1 MIKFFR
7 SIRQSL
13 IMDNQTSR
21 YIKYAIGEIVL
32 VVIGILIAL
41 QLNNLNDD
49 RKNTAEELFI
59 LNSLND
65 NLQSALKQS
74 DYQMSVEKAN
84 VSRLIGVLGWSKDG
98 TYINLD
104 TISDSTFSKALWNIG
119 PDIPIL
125 NTYTNLKNNNKIG
138 LIRNQEIT
146 EKFTLLERSLEEL
159 KGMLDDRLIV
169 HQTRI
174 DDIAENDINFVRFLK
189 LELKE
194 IDISQEPINDYGSL
208 LKNQRIRNL
217 LSIKLR
223 MTLDVV
229 EDRESLNK
237 EITDLKNLIE
247 KEINRHR

>member
-1 MIKFFR
+1 
-7 SIRQSL
+7 
-13 IMDNQTSR
+13 MDNKTSR
-21 YIKYAIGEIVL
+21 YLKYAIGEIIL

-49 RKNTAEELFI
+49 RKNIAEEIII
-59 LNSLND
+59 LNNLKD
-65 NLQSALKQS
+65 NLQSALDQS
-74 DYQMSVEKAN
+74 KDQIFTENGN
-84 VSRLIGVLGWSKDG
+84 VARLKGVLGWSEDG
-98 TYINLD
+98 SRINLD
-104 TISDSTFSKALWNIG
+104 TISDITFSKALWNIG
-119 PDIPIL
+119 QGRPIL
-125 NTYTNLKNNNKIG
+125 NTYTNLKNSNKIG

-194 IDISQEPINDYGSL
+194 IDISQEPINDYDAL
-208 LKNQRIRNL
+208 LKLQRIRNL
-217 LSIKLR
+217 MAIKLR
-223 MTLDVV
+223 MTMDVL
-229 EDRESLNK
+229 EDREALHK

-247 KEINRHR
+247 KELNRLN